1 MARVTVELW
10 MGMGEEL
17 GDDFK
22 SPSNTRSVLETV
34 VEDGTTV
41 GKFFEDLA
49 DRYRP
54 IGEKVFS
61 NHEFAPYVVVTMND
75 RIISADGLP
84 DRVLENGDKIMVF
97 HMYVGG

>member
-10 MGMGEEL
+10 MWMRGEL

-22 SPSNTRSVLETV
+22 SPSSMRSVSETV

-41 GKFFEDLA
+41 GKLFEDLA

-54 IGEKVFS
+54 IREKVFS
-61 NHEFAPYVVVTMND
+61 NHEFAPYVVVTLNE
-75 RIISADGLP
+75 RVTSADGLR
-84 DRVLENGDKIMVF
+84 DRVLEADDKIMVF
-97 HMYVGG
+97 PMYVGG